1 MFTKIRK
8 AQGTVQLAAV
18 VGLFSMTAASAF
30 AGESCATPAFDAAF
44 MGQLEVTAPMI
55 RIADAGSMVVEATRV
70 HEVVQL
76 GTMTVTAPRLSTFA
90 ERDTRTEESSSGD
103 SPARTRS
110 PRAVLVQ

>member
-1 MFTKIRK
+1 MFTKNRK
-8 AQGTVQLAAV
+8 AKSTVQLAT
-18 VGLFSMTAASAF
+18 VGLFSLMAGSAL
-30 AGESCATPAFDAAF
+30 AGEACSSAVTAVAF

-70 HEVVQL
+70 HEVAQL
-76 GTMTVTAPRLSTFA
+76 GSMTVTAPRMPTFA
-90 ERDTRTEESSSGD
+90 ERDTKSESESSSGE